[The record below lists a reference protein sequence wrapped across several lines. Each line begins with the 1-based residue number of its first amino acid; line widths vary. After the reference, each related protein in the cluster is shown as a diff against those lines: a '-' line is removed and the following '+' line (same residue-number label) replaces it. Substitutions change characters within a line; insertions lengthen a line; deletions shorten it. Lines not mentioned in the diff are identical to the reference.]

1 MFSSVI
7 SAGTVRSFHFTTA
20 DHHRLLSQS
29 TARQNRHH
37 PRQTHT
43 TQGTLLCAS
52 DPPLPIAVRLTG
64 LFVGVL
70 CVPMGMDG
78 LMATPADS
86 PLTVVDVEN

>member
-1 MFSSVI
+1 
-7 SAGTVRSFHFTTA
+7 VRPFHFITA

-37 PRQTHT
+37 PRQRHT

-52 DPPLPIAVRLTG
+52 DPPLPSAVQLTD
-64 LFVGVL
+64 LFLDVL
-70 CVPMGMDG
+70 CVPTGMDG
-78 LMATPADS
+78 LMATTADS